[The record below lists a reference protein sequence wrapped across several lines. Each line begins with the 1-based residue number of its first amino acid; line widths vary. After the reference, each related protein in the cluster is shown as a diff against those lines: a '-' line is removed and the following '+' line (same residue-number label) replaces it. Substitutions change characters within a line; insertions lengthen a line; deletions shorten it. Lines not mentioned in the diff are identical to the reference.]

1 MVELVL
7 EILQMDESSLNC
19 ANGVLGIGEM
29 ECL

>member
-7 EILQMDESSLNC
+7 GIVQMKESSLNC

>member
-7 EILQMDESSLNC
+7 GIVQKEESSLNC

-29 ECL
+29 ECS